1 MENMNLLDL
10 NNDILNIIGDY
21 VKKDNFKKQLSEE
34 EQVLNGKKIIFP
46 NFSKY
51 YFRHD
56 LYLDHKKYRKNFE
69 EKIDL
74 MISYI
79 FEYIDKEMEDLKSYS
94 KFYKYKLNN
103 ADRRMAIWIF
113 FQRIKIILKDD
124 YVLNMEDEN
133 NYFNEYLKSKKLN
146 LKSKKYSFNY

>member
-1 MENMNLLDL
+1 MNTNLLDL
-10 NNDILNIIGDY
+10 NNDVLNIIGRY
-21 VKKDNFKKQLSEE
+21 VKRDNFKKQLSEE

-51 YFRHD
+51 YSLHD
-56 LYLDHKKYRKNFE
+56 LYLDHKKYRNNFE
-69 EKIDL
+69 AKIDL

-79 FEYIDKEMEDLKSYS
+79 FEYIDKEMESLKSYS

-133 NYFNEYLKSKKLN
+133 IYFNEYLKSKKLN
-146 LKSKKYSFNY
+146 LKSKKYSLNY

>member
-1 MENMNLLDL
+1 MNTNLLDL
-10 NNDILNIIGDY
+10 NNDVLNIIGRY
-21 VKKDNFKKQLSEE
+21 VKRDNFKKQLSEE

-51 YFRHD
+51 YSLHD
-56 LYLDHKKYRKNFE
+56 LYLDHKKNSNNFE

-74 MISYI
+74 MIRYI
-79 FEYIDKEMEDLKSYS
+79 FEYIDNEMESLKSCS

-103 ADRRMAIWIF
+103 ADLRMAIWIF

-133 NYFNEYLKSKKLN
+133 NYLNEYLKSKKLN